1 MYSLLPPSLDSG
13 YVPRLPPIG
22 LHSVIGCETGGRG
35 EGRESE
41 AGEGGREGREGG
53 RVRACET
60 VGGGREGGRVR
71 RGREGETG
79 GRGEGRE
86 RERERER
93 GWNDVAATSLPRGL
107 SAAGLFYETH
117 MWTF

>member
-1 MYSLLPPSLDSG
+1 M
-13 YVPRLPPIG
+13 R
-22 LHSVIGCETGGRG
+22 R
-35 EGRESE
+35 
-41 AGEGGREGREGG
+41 GREGG
-53 RVRACET
+53 RE
-60 VGGGREGGRVR
+60 
-71 RGREGETG
+71 GREGETG
-79 GRGEGRE
+79 GRGEGRERE